1 LQFAGRFSEIAGRA
15 NPVACQSSNYLNALG
30 EFSRLK
36 EQGDFLVLQGRF
48 WVLQGRF
55 WELQGEEQ
63 RGIAN
68 GWARVCGRNEQ
79 KRGLTLW
86 RDSPRS
92 RCARNPQSLQIVTAS
107 EKRLARHA
115 RGIESS

>member
-15 NPVACQSSNYLNALG
+15 NPVACQISNYLNALG

-63 RGIAN
+63 RWNCEWLAGFGA
-68 GWARVCGRNEQ
+68 GGRA
-79 KRGLTLW
+79 RGLTLW
-86 RDSPRS
+86 PDSPRS
-92 RCARNPQSLQIVTAS
+92 RRARNSQSLQIVTAS
-107 EKRLARHA
+107 EKHLARHA